1 MQAGQM
7 PGPLERLG
15 AKTSLFPESNMTTTK
30 TLLVAALL
38 SSVGAMSFAQAP
50 TAPKATTTTTAAIA
64 TTAAPVAADAS
75 TMKKHHGKKHAA
87 KKVDA
92 TAPTAAVTK

>member
-1 MQAGQM
+1 M

-38 SSVGAMSFAQAP
+38 SGVAAMSFAQAP
-50 TAPKATTTTTAAIA
+50 TAPKATATTTTAAAA

-92 TAPTAAVTK
+92 TAPNAAVTK

>member
-38 SSVGAMSFAQAP
+38 SSVAAMSFAQAP
-50 TAPKATTTTTAAIA
+50 TAPKAPAPSAAVA
-64 TTAAPVAADAS
+64 TTVAPVAADA
-75 TMKKHHGKKHAA
+75 TTTKKHHGKKHAA

-92 TAPTAAVTK
+92 TARTAAVMK